1 MRAIYEHSD
10 IANNVVVKIPV
21 PNNTA
26 DVKIYSAGAG
36 KGRYEPDKSA
46 IIWRIKKFQGD
57 TEYIFTAVANL
68 TSTKNDKVWQ
78 KPPISMEFNVPLFT
92 GSGLRVRYL
101 RVQEKSDYKPKKWI
115 RYLSKSGD
123 YAHRI

>member
-1 MRAIYEHSD
+1 
-10 IANNVVVKIPV
+10 VVIKIPV
-21 PNNTA
+21 PKNTA

-36 KGRYEPDKSA
+36 KGRFEPDKSA
-46 IIWRIKKFQGD
+46 IMWRIKKFQGD
-57 TEYIFTAVANL
+57 TEYIMTAVANL
-68 TSTKNDKVWQ
+68 TPVRSDTKWT

-101 RVQEKSDYKPKKWI
+101 RINEKSGYKPKKWI
-115 RYLSKSGD
+115 RYLSKAGD